1 MTMQEKIDADTARLE
16 FNAEVAS
23 TLARL
28 RNRAQSLESLC
39 KDEVDDH
46 GVFAKVFADV
56 MAERFNEIA
65 KEADK
70 LVWILANAKV

>member
-1 MTMQEKIDADTARLE
+1 MDMQEKIDTDNARLE
-16 FNAEVAS
+16 FNAQVAS
-23 TLARL
+23 KLAQL

-70 LVWILANAKV
+70 LVFILANAEV